1 MTSTTLASNN
11 LNERGDEEEELKIKV
26 EVRDSV
32 EQLTY
37 LDLLNH
43 GVIYKV
49 SDDQALIYQDD
60 KWIHIHTSHASIST
74 PTSPSLSFSSTF
86 SHNSK
91 SLSPSGSHSHR
102 HRNSNTN
109 RDLDSPRR
117 AQQSIPI
124 SNCLNQVHGDGGAI
138 EVERATIYTMINTWD
153 LLITLNVIFY
163 YEKFTHAWELRKSL
177 TLRNIYYCNVP
188 PGYVGQIW
196 LEFMSESFDGVRY
209 RVVEVPTKLLSL
221 TKGKGNGKGKV
232 KKILRRKLKFGKWM
246 DLGKVVLLNGKH
258 APVIKCRTSHDVN
271 DGKLDCRGDA
281 LLKNSKNFQL
291 L

>member
-11 LNERGDEEEELKIKV
+11 IYGRGDDEEELKVKV

-37 LDLLNH
+37 SDLLNH
-43 GVIYKV
+43 DVIYKV
-49 SDDQALIYQDD
+49 SDDQALIYQDY
-60 KWIHIHTSHASIST
+60 KWIHIHTSQAST
-74 PTSPSLSFSSTF
+74 RTSPSPSLSSTF

-91 SLSPSGSHSHR
+91 SLSSSRSHSHR
-102 HRNSNTN
+102 HPNSNTN
-109 RDLDSPRR
+109 HDNDPDSSRR
-117 AQQSIPI
+117 ARQSIPI
-124 SNCLNQVHGDGGAI
+124 SNCLNQVHGDGGAV
-138 EVERATIYTMINTWD
+138 EVEHATIYTMINTWD

-163 YEKFTHAWELRKSL
+163 YEKFSHAWELRKSL

-209 RVVEVPTKLLSL
+209 RIVEMPTKFLSL
-221 TKGKGNGKGKV
+221 TKGNGKM

-246 DLGKVVLLNGKH
+246 DLGRVVLLNGKH